1 MRTIIFNQS
10 NVLPGRQNNT
20 LQYNFP
26 NSVDLTGAQIAV
38 SNVFI
43 YYAWFNISS
52 ALNNRTY
59 SYNITNSVGLQ
70 TRSIE
75 MPEGMYEVAD
85 INAYLQFSMI
95 ANNDYLINSATGS
108 YVYFAEFQ
116 VNPTRYVIEI
126 NTFSIPTVAEAA
138 TLGYTQPTAGFGGAT
153 LPAVHTN
160 ANIILNGNSFGSIIG
175 FAASF
180 ATTASTAGTTLTFL
194 SSLAPQVQPNP
205 NLLIAITGI
214 DNKYSNPSTI
224 IYSLSP
230 QVGFGELITERP
242 AQFNFNKFLAGTY
255 NQLTL
260 QFLGTNLS
268 PIPIQDP
275 NMTIICVIRD
285 KDDLVDDIGAGVGGS
300 SGSQTQQMLSRSGAT
315 APNRMSLQGGAISRF
330 GWN

>member
-43 YYAWFNISS
+43 YYAWFNIST

-59 SYNITNSVGLQ
+59 SYNITNSTGLI
-70 TRSIE
+70 TRNIE

-85 INAYLQFSMI
+85 INAYLQFAMI
-95 ANNDYLINSATGS
+95 SNNDYLINSATGS

-116 VNPTRYVIEI
+116 VNPTRYVVEI
-126 NTFSIPTVAEAA
+126 NTFSIPTVAQAA
-138 TLGYTQPTAGFGGAT
+138 TLGYTQPVGGFGGAT
-153 LPAVHTN
+153 LPAVNTN
-160 ANIILNGNSFGSIIG
+160 ANILLNGNSFGSIIG
-175 FAASF
+175 FAPSF
-180 ATTASTAGTTLTFL
+180 ATTPSVAGLTQTFL

-260 QFLGTNLS
+260 QFLGTNLQ